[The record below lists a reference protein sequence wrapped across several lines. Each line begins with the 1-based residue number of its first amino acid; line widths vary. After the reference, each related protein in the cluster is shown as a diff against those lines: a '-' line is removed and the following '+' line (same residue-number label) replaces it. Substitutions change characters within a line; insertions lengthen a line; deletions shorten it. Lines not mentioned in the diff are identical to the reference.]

1 MNDERAPESEER
13 SWLDRLT
20 HFISGEPQN
29 KSDLE
34 GVLSLAQEHE
44 IIDEDARKIMEGALS
59 VSDMQ
64 VRDIMIPRA
73 QMVVIDSDQSLQEA
87 LPKILQSGRSR
98 YPVIGEGIDDVI
110 GILLAKDLL
119 PLIQADRDVPSISTL
134 MRPVTAVPE
143 SKRLNVLLREFRQNR
158 NHMAIVI
165 DEYGGIAGLITI
177 EDVLE
182 EIVGEIEDETDV
194 DEGQLIRPINDDSF
208 LVEALTPI
216 EDFNEYFGT
225 GFSDEEF
232 DTIGGLVI
240 NAFGQLPTRN
250 QTIRLDQFEFK
261 VIHAD
266 ERRADASARDPRHHR
281 IKGVIR
287 SNAPRWGLAFAA
299 GCVFALGLA
308 PYNLWPA
315 IPLSAGLLFTLLRD
329 SPSATPWRTG
339 LAYGLGFF
347 GVGVSWSMSASM
359 YGPTPAAVAILLT
372 AVFCG
377 GLALLHGFQASLFYL
392 LGSRHLSWRLIQ
404 FASIWVLFEWLQA
417 DFPDGLSW
425 AYAGYSALDSLL
437 HGWIPVIGIY
447 GCSWLVVSLAAPG

>member
-1 MNDERAPESEER
+1 MNDERAPESDER

-34 GVLSLAQEHE
+34 GVLSLAEEHE

-73 QMVVIDSDQSLQEA
+73 QMVVIDSDQPLQEA
-87 LPKILQSGRSR
+87 LPKILQSGHSR

-119 PLIQADRDVPSISTL
+119 PLIQADRDVPSISSL

-194 DEGQLIRPINDDSF
+194 DEGQLIRPINDNSF
-208 LVEALTPI
+208 LIEALTPI
-216 EDFNEYFGT
+216 EGFNEYFGT

-266 ERRADASARDPRHHR
+266 ERRLTR
-281 IKGVIR
+281 
-287 SNAPRWGLAFAA
+287 
-299 GCVFALGLA
+299 
-308 PYNLWPA
+308 
-315 IPLSAGLLFTLLRD
+315 LRVTRGTTE
-329 SPSATPWRTG
+329 ST
-339 LAYGLGFF
+339 
-347 GVGVSWSMSASM
+347 V
-359 YGPTPAAVAILLT
+359 
-372 AVFCG
+372 
-377 GLALLHGFQASLFYL
+377 
-392 LGSRHLSWRLIQ
+392 
-404 FASIWVLFEWLQA
+404 
-417 DFPDGLSW
+417 
-425 AYAGYSALDSLL
+425 
-437 HGWIPVIGIY
+437 
-447 GCSWLVVSLAAPG
+447 